1 MDRMRIV
8 SLISAGTEMLY
19 ALGLGEHVV
28 AVSHECDWPPECR
41 RLPRVT
47 RSNIDPAAE
56 SGAIDRQVREL
67 MQAGKPLYQID
78 AAQIADLRPDLI
90 VTQAQCD
97 VCAVAY
103 DDVISAVRSHLVLKN
118 TRVMSLNP
126 QSLPD
131 VFEEMLQIGTAAGES
146 HGASI
151 VVDRLRQR
159 VERIRAATATLS
171 IAERPRVAIIE
182 WTDPLMLAGNWVP
195 KLVEIAGGRCELTPP
210 GQHSHVFTWQ
220 GLQQFDP
227 EVIVVCPCGFDL
239 FRAEAEL
246 KRIAKQPEWNDLSA
260 VKNGRV
266 HAVDGNAYFNRP
278 GPRLVES
285 VELLS
290 QLLHPNK
297 CAFDNRR

>member
-1 MDRMRIV
+1 MRIV

-28 AVSHECDWPPECR
+28 AVSHECDWPLECR

-47 RSNIDPAAE
+47 RSNIDSAGD
-56 SGAIDRQVREL
+56 SSAIDRQVREL

-90 VTQAQCD
+90 VTQVQCD

-103 DDVISAVRSHLVLKN
+103 DDVMSAVNSQQALHKTQVI
-118 TRVMSLNP
+118 SLNP
-126 QSLPD
+126 QSLSD
-131 VFEEMLQIGTAAGES
+131 VFNEMLQIGAAAGVAQS
-146 HGASI
+146 AAT
-151 VVDRLRQR
+151 VVDGLHERI
-159 VERIRAATATLS
+159 ERIRAAIATLS
-171 IAERPRVAIIE
+171 NSERPRVAIIE

-195 KLVEIAGGRCELTPP
+195 ELVELAGGRCELAPP
-210 GQHSHVFTWQ
+210 GQHSRVHTWEE
-220 GLQQFDP
+220 LTEFDP

-239 FRAEAEL
+239 LRSEAEL
-246 KRIAKQPEWNDLSA
+246 KRLAKQPEWNDLSA
-260 VKNGRV
+260 VKSGRV

-285 VELLS
+285 VELLVR
-290 QLLHPNK
+290 LLHPNK